1 MATFEELDKR
11 FNALAVERD
20 DCVQELNNLKY
31 QWYDAY
37 IATDDVKN
45 KLGKCFKVK
54 DKDIYYKII
63 APAPLK
69 SGRAFVDVSESH
81 WVCIITSHTGID
93 NYSPATL
100 SDIVPI
106 TIETKYI
113 PFGSNYILRMK
124 KLLPLSLMKLWK
136 AILENSKVLS
146 TTKLLMEK
154 IILKQKCFFIF
165 N

>member
-11 FNALAVERD
+11 FNELAVERD
-20 DCVQELNNLKY
+20 GCVQELNNLKY
-31 QWYDAY
+31 KWYDAY

-93 NYSPATL
+93 NYSPAML

-113 PFGSNYILRMK
+113 PFGSNCFKDEEITPTQFDDAVESNLG
-124 KLLPLSLMKLWK
+124 KLKSF
-136 AILENSKVLS
+136 INN
-146 TTKLLMEK
+146 K
-154 IILKQKCFFIF
+154 IIDGKNNPKAEMLFHF
-165 N
+165 

>member
-11 FNALAVERD
+11 FNELAVERD
-20 DCVQELNNLKY
+20 DCIQELNNLKY
-31 QWYDAY
+31 NWYDAY

-81 WVCIITSHTGID
+81 WICIITSHTGID

-106 TIETKYI
+106 TMETKYI
-113 PFGSNYILRMK
+113 PFGSKYFKDEEITPTQFDEAMESNIG
-124 KLLPLSLMKLWK
+124 KLKNF
-136 AILENSKVLS
+136 IN
-146 TTKLLMEK
+146 TK
-154 IILKQKCFFIF
+154 IIGGKTNPKAEMLFHF
-165 N
+165 

>member
-11 FNALAVERD
+11 YNELAVERD
-20 DCVQELNNLKY
+20 DVCGELNDLKY
-31 QWYDAY
+31 KWYDAY
-37 IATDDVKN
+37 IETDEVKD

-54 DKDIYYKII
+54 DKETYYKII

-81 WVCIITSHTGID
+81 WICIITSHTGID

-113 PFGSNYILRMK
+113 PFGSKYFRDEEITPAQFDEAMGSNLG
-124 KLLPLSLMKLWK
+124 KLKNF
-136 AILENSKVLS
+136 INN
-146 TTKLLMEK
+146 K
-154 IILKQKCFFIF
+154 IIDGKNNPKAEMLFHF
-165 N
+165 

>member
-11 FNALAVERD
+11 FNELAVERD

-81 WVCIITSHTGID
+81 WICIITSHTGID

-113 PFGSNYILRMK
+113 PFGSNYFKDEEITPAQFDEAVDSNLG
-124 KLLPLSLMKLWK
+124 KLKSF
-136 AILENSKVLS
+136 IN
-146 TTKLLMEK
+146 TK
-154 IILKQKCFFIF
+154 IIGGKTNPKAEMLFHF
-165 N
+165 

>member
-11 FNALAVERD
+11 FNELAVERD
-20 DCVQELNNLKY
+20 DCIQELNNLKY
-31 QWYDAY
+31 NWYDAY

-81 WVCIITSHTGID
+81 WICIITSHTGID

-106 TIETKYI
+106 TMETKYI
-113 PFGSNYILRMK
+113 PFGSKYFKDEEITPAQFDEAMESNFG
-124 KLLPLSLMKLWK
+124 KLKNFINM
-136 AILENSKVLS
+136 
-146 TTKLLMEK
+146 K
-154 IILKQKCFFIF
+154 IIKGKTNPEAEVLFKF
-165 N
+165 

>member
-1 MATFEELDKR
+1 M
-11 FNALAVERD
+11 
-20 DCVQELNNLKY
+20 
-31 QWYDAY
+31 
-37 IATDDVKN
+37 
-45 KLGKCFKVK
+45 GKCFKVK

-81 WVCIITSHTGID
+81 WICIITSHTGID

-113 PFGSNYILRMK
+113 PFGSKYFRDEEVTPTQFDKAMESNLG
-124 KLLPLSLMKLWK
+124 KL
-136 AILENSKVLS
+136 NSFISK
-146 TTKLLMEK
+146 K
-154 IILKQKCFFIF
+154 IIEGKTNPKAEMLFHF
-165 N
+165 

>member
-1 MATFEELDKR
+1 MATFEELNKR
-11 FNALAVERD
+11 LKELENQQSDVSR
-20 DCVQELNNLKY
+20 ELNSLKY
-31 QWYDAY
+31 KWYDAY

-81 WVCIITSHTGID
+81 WICIITSHTGID

-113 PFGSNYILRMK
+113 PFGSKYFKDEEIIPTQFDEAVKSNLG
-124 KLLPLSLMKLWK
+124 KLKSF
-136 AILENSKVLS
+136 INN
-146 TTKLLMEK
+146 K
-154 IILKQKCFFIF
+154 IIDGKNNPKAEMLFHF
-165 N
+165 

>member
-11 FNALAVERD
+11 LNELAVERD

-63 APAPLK
+63 ATAPLK

-81 WVCIITSHTGID
+81 WICIITSHTGID
-93 NYSPATL
+93 NYSPAMML
-100 SDIVPI
+100 DIVPI

-113 PFGSNYILRMK
+113 PFGSNYFKDEEITPTQFDEAVESNLG
-124 KLLPLSLMKLWK
+124 KLKSF
-136 AILENSKVLS
+136 INN
-146 TTKLLMEK
+146 K
-154 IILKQKCFFIF
+154 IIDGKNNPKAEMLFHF
-165 N
+165 

>member
-11 FNALAVERD
+11 FNELAVERD

-81 WVCIITSHTGID
+81 WICIITSHTGID
-93 NYSPATL
+93 NYSPAMM

-113 PFGSNYILRMK
+113 PFGSNYFKDEEITPTQFDEAVESNLG
-124 KLLPLSLMKLWK
+124 KLKSF
-136 AILENSKVLS
+136 INN
-146 TTKLLMEK
+146 K
-154 IILKQKCFFIF
+154 IIDGKNNPKAEMLFHF
-165 N
+165 

>member
-11 FNALAVERD
+11 FNELAVERD

-81 WVCIITSHTGID
+81 WICIITSHTGID
-93 NYSPATL
+93 NYSPAMM

-113 PFGSNYILRMK
+113 PFGSKYFKDEEITPAQFVEAMESNLG
-124 KLLPLSLMKLWK
+124 KLKSFINM
-136 AILENSKVLS
+136 
-146 TTKLLMEK
+146 K
-154 IILKQKCFFIF
+154 IIKGKTNPKAEMLFHF
-165 N
+165 

>member
-11 FNALAVERD
+11 FNELAVERD

-81 WVCIITSHTGID
+81 WICIITSHTGID

-113 PFGSNYILRMK
+113 PFGSNYFKDEEIIPTQFDEAVESNLG
-124 KLLPLSLMKLWK
+124 KLKSF
-136 AILENSKVLS
+136 INN
-146 TTKLLMEK
+146 K
-154 IILKQKCFFIF
+154 IIDGKNNPKAEMLFHF
-165 N
+165 

>member
-11 FNALAVERD
+11 FNELAVERD
-20 DCVQELNNLKY
+20 DCIQELNNLKY
-31 QWYDAY
+31 KWYDAY

-81 WVCIITSHTGID
+81 WICIITSHTGID
-93 NYSPATL
+93 NYSPAML

-113 PFGSNYILRMK
+113 PFGSKYFRDEEITPAQFNDAMDSNLGKLKSFINK
-124 KLLPLSLMKLWK
+124 KIVEGKNNPK
-136 AILENSKVLS
+136 AEVL
-146 TTKLLMEK
+146 
-154 IILKQKCFFIF
+154 FHF
-165 N
+165 

>member
-11 FNALAVERD
+11 FNELAVERD

-81 WVCIITSHTGID
+81 WICIITSHTGID

-113 PFGSNYILRMK
+113 PFGSNYFKDEEITPTQFDEAVESNLGK
-124 KLLPLSLMKLWK
+124 FKSF
-136 AILENSKVLS
+136 INN
-146 TTKLLMEK
+146 K
-154 IILKQKCFFIF
+154 IIDGKNNPKAEMLFHF
-165 N
+165 

>member
-11 FNALAVERD
+11 FNELAVERD
-20 DCVQELNNLKY
+20 DCVQEINNFKY

-54 DKDIYYKII
+54 DKDICYKII

-113 PFGSNYILRMK
+113 PFGSNYFKDEEITPTQFDEAVESNLG
-124 KLLPLSLMKLWK
+124 KLKSF
-136 AILENSKVLS
+136 INN
-146 TTKLLMEK
+146 K
-154 IILKQKCFFIF
+154 IIDGKNNPKAEMLFHF
-165 N
+165 

>member
-11 FNALAVERD
+11 LK
-20 DCVQELNNLKY
+20 ELEDQQSKASNELDSLKY
-31 QWYDAY
+31 KWYDAY

-81 WVCIITSHTGID
+81 WICIITSHTEID

-113 PFGSNYILRMK
+113 PFGSNYFKDEEITPTQFDEAVESNLG
-124 KLLPLSLMKLWK
+124 KLKSF
-136 AILENSKVLS
+136 INN
-146 TTKLLMEK
+146 K
-154 IILKQKCFFIF
+154 IIDGKNNPKAEMLFHF
-165 N
+165 

>member
-11 FNALAVERD
+11 FNELAVERD

-54 DKDIYYKII
+54 DKDIYYKIV

-69 SGRAFVDVSESH
+69 SGKAFVDVSESH
-81 WVCIITSHTGID
+81 WICIITSHTGID

-113 PFGSNYILRMK
+113 PFGSNYFKDEEITPTQFDEAVESNLE
-124 KLLPLSLMKLWK
+124 KLKSF
-136 AILENSKVLS
+136 INN
-146 TTKLLMEK
+146 K
-154 IILKQKCFFIF
+154 IIDGKNNPKAEMLFHF
-165 N
+165 

>member
-11 FNALAVERD
+11 FNELAVERD

-113 PFGSNYILRMK
+113 PFGSNYFKDEEITPTQFDDAVESNLG
-124 KLLPLSLMKLWK
+124 KLKSF
-136 AILENSKVLS
+136 INN
-146 TTKLLMEK
+146 K
-154 IILKQKCFFIF
+154 IIDGKNNPKAEMLFHF
-165 N
+165 

>member
-11 FNALAVERD
+11 FNELAVERD

-93 NYSPATL
+93 NYSPAAL

-113 PFGSNYILRMK
+113 PFGSNYFKDEEITPAQFDEAVESNLG
-124 KLLPLSLMKLWK
+124 KLKSF
-136 AILENSKVLS
+136 INN
-146 TTKLLMEK
+146 K
-154 IILKQKCFFIF
+154 IIDGKNNPKAEMLFHF
-165 N
+165 

>member
-11 FNALAVERD
+11 FNELAVERD
-20 DCVQELNNLKY
+20 DGVQELNNLKY

-81 WVCIITSHTGID
+81 WICIITSHTGID

-113 PFGSNYILRMK
+113 PFGSNYFKDEEITPTQFDEAVESNLG
-124 KLLPLSLMKLWK
+124 KLKSF
-136 AILENSKVLS
+136 INN
-146 TTKLLMEK
+146 K
-154 IILKQKCFFIF
+154 IIDGKNNPKAEMLFHF
-165 N
+165 

>member
-11 FNALAVERD
+11 FNELAVERD

-69 SGRAFVDVSESH
+69 SDRAFVDVSESH
-81 WVCIITSHTGID
+81 WICVITSHTGID

-113 PFGSNYILRMK
+113 PFGSNYFKDEEITPTQFDEAVESNLE
-124 KLLPLSLMKLWK
+124 KLKSF
-136 AILENSKVLS
+136 INN
-146 TTKLLMEK
+146 K
-154 IILKQKCFFIF
+154 IIDGKNNPKAEMLFHF
-165 N
+165 

>member
-11 FNALAVERD
+11 FNELAVERD

-54 DKDIYYKII
+54 DKDTYYKII

-113 PFGSNYILRMK
+113 PFGLNYFKDEEITPTQFDEAVESNLG
-124 KLLPLSLMKLWK
+124 KLKSF
-136 AILENSKVLS
+136 INN
-146 TTKLLMEK
+146 K
-154 IILKQKCFFIF
+154 IIDGKNNPKAEMLFHF
-165 N
+165 

>member
-11 FNALAVERD
+11 FNELAVERD

-81 WVCIITSHTGID
+81 WICIITSHTGID

-113 PFGSNYILRMK
+113 PFGSNYFKDEEITPTQFDEAVESNLE
-124 KLLPLSLMKLWK
+124 KLKSF
-136 AILENSKVLS
+136 INN
-146 TTKLLMEK
+146 K
-154 IILKQKCFFIF
+154 IIDGKNNPKAEMLFHF
-165 N
+165 

>member
-11 FNALAVERD
+11 LKELEDQQSKVSN
-20 DCVQELNNLKY
+20 ELNSLKY
-31 QWYDAY
+31 KWYDAY

-81 WVCIITSHTGID
+81 WICIITSHTGID

-113 PFGSNYILRMK
+113 PFGSNYFKDEEITPTQFDEAVESNLG
-124 KLLPLSLMKLWK
+124 KLKSF
-136 AILENSKVLS
+136 INN
-146 TTKLLMEK
+146 K
-154 IILKQKCFFIF
+154 IIDGKNNPKAEMLFHF
-165 N
+165 

>member
-11 FNALAVERD
+11 FNELAVERD

-81 WVCIITSHTGID
+81 WICIITSHTGID

-113 PFGSNYILRMK
+113 PFGSNYFKDEEITPIQFDEAVESNLG
-124 KLLPLSLMKLWK
+124 KLKSF
-136 AILENSKVLS
+136 INN
-146 TTKLLMEK
+146 K
-154 IILKQKCFFIF
+154 IIDGKNNPKAEMLFHF
-165 N
+165 

>member
-11 FNALAVERD
+11 FNELAVERD

-81 WVCIITSHTGID
+81 WICIITSHTGID
-93 NYSPATL
+93 NYNPAMM

-113 PFGSNYILRMK
+113 PFGSNYFKDEEITPTQFDEAVESNLG
-124 KLLPLSLMKLWK
+124 KLKNF
-136 AILENSKVLS
+136 INN
-146 TTKLLMEK
+146 K
-154 IILKQKCFFIF
+154 IIDGKNNPKAEMLFHF
-165 N
+165 

>member
-1 MATFEELDKR
+1 MATFKELDKR
-11 FNALAVERD
+11 FNELAVERD

-31 QWYDAY
+31 KWYDAY

-93 NYSPATL
+93 NYSPAML

-113 PFGSNYILRMK
+113 PFGSNYFKDEEITPTQFDDAVESNLG
-124 KLLPLSLMKLWK
+124 KLKSF
-136 AILENSKVLS
+136 INN
-146 TTKLLMEK
+146 K
-154 IILKQKCFFIF
+154 IIDGKNNPKAEMLFHF
-165 N
+165 

>member
-11 FNALAVERD
+11 YNELTVERD
-20 DCVQELNNLKY
+20 NVCSELNDLKY
-31 QWYDAY
+31 KWYDAY

-93 NYSPATL
+93 NYSPEML

-113 PFGSNYILRMK
+113 PFGSNYFKDEEITPTQFDDAVESNLG
-124 KLLPLSLMKLWK
+124 KLKSF
-136 AILENSKVLS
+136 INN
-146 TTKLLMEK
+146 K
-154 IILKQKCFFIF
+154 IIDGKNNPKAEMLFHF
-165 N
+165 

>member
-11 FNALAVERD
+11 YNELAVERD
-20 DCVQELNNLKY
+20 DCIQELNNLKY
-31 QWYDAY
+31 KWYDAY
-37 IATDDVKN
+37 IATDEVKD

-54 DKDIYYKII
+54 DKETYYKII

-81 WVCIITSHTGID
+81 WVCIVTNHTGID
-93 NYSPATL
+93 NYNPEMI

-113 PFGSNYILRMK
+113 PFGSNYFRDEEITPVQFDGVLESNIW
-124 KLLPLSLMKLWK
+124 KLKSF
-136 AILENSKVLS
+136 IN
-146 TTKLLMEK
+146 TK
-154 IILKQKCFFIF
+154 IIDGKTNPKAEMLFHF
-165 N
+165 